1 MKASF
6 LLLVLLF
13 PSAAHAGEVVE
24 LYATVQDRQ
33 GRPVTGGLDR
43 EGFIVLEDGVPQQV
57 REVEPAGE
65 EPLRV
70 VTLIDSS
77 GSMKEEIEPARQAA
91 LGFLRGLLR
100 PRDQAAVIA
109 FNDSQRIVVPF
120 TSDLKELEKRF
131 RKVRPTSETALY
143 DSLVRSL
150 LYLAKARG
158 QRALLLL
165 TDGKD
170 HGSQLTYV
178 EALETARRMGIGIY
192 VIGLGAPEWPSKDV
206 VPRLTQLAAV
216 TGGQSFFV
224 KAASE
229 LPDVCAQIGTGLR
242 AQYRIS
248 YQSSIARA
256 DDHFRTVE
264 VRMKKEGLEARTIS
278 GYYP

>member
-1 MKASF
+1 MKTS
-6 LLLVLLF
+6 LVLLVLLF

-43 EGFIVLEDGVPQQV
+43 EAFIVLEDGVPQRV
-57 REVEPAGE
+57 LAVEPAGE

-70 VTLIDSS
+70 VTLIDCSR
-77 GSMKEEIEPARQAA
+77 SMKEEIEPARQAA
-91 LGFLRGLLR
+91 LSFLHSLLR

-109 FNDSQRIVVPF
+109 FNDSQRILVPF
-120 TSDLKELEKRF
+120 TSDLDELKKGF
-131 RKVRPTSETALY
+131 RKIRPTSETALY

-150 LYLAKARG
+150 FYLAKAGG

-170 HGSQLTYV
+170 QGSQLTYV
-178 EALETARRMGIGIY
+178 EALETVRRMGIGIY
-192 VIGLGAPEWPSKDV
+192 VIGLGAPDGPRDDV
-206 VPRLTQLAAV
+206 VPRLIQLAEV

-224 KAASE
+224 KTVSE
-229 LPDVCAQIGTGLR
+229 LPDVYAQIGTGLR
-242 AQYRIS
+242 ARYRIS
-248 YQSSIARA
+248 YQSSSSRA
-256 DDHFRTVE
+256 DDHFRAVQVE
-264 VRMKKEGLEARTIS
+264 MAKEGMEARTIS